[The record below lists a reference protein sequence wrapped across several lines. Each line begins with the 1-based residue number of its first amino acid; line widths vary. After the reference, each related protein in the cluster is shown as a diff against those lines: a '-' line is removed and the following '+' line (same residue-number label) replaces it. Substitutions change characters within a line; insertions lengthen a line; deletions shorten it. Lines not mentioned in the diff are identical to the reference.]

1 MSTSVLNIEN
11 LEVRYAVDGP
21 DVLAVAGLSL
31 ALQRGETYGLVGES
45 GSGKSSVAM
54 AIMRHLGRRGRIA
67 AGSICFNGL
76 DLAVQSKRDLR
87 RLRGRRIAM
96 IYQDP
101 ATALNPSKRIGAQL
115 VEVLKH
121 HGVASSVEARR
132 RVLDSLRD
140 VHLADPETI
149 LRRYPYQISGGQQQR
164 VIISMAF
171 LAKPELLLL
180 DEPTSSL
187 DVTVERGIID
197 LLVGMQRSHGT
208 TALFISHNLALVR
221 QICSRVGVMY
231 GGQIV
236 EEGPAD
242 VLFADPHHPYTR
254 GLLACLPRLDGNKRM
269 QRLHAIAGQ
278 AARLSEVPSTCTF
291 LARCE
296 RARSGLC
303 DAANPRLEP
312 AAPGSAHLLRCF
324 RPDESPIVDAGP
336 PRPLIAP
343 PPEDAPQPVLR
354 VDSLTKRFGLPDG
367 REIVAN
373 NDLSLALFAG
383 ETVAVVGESGSG
395 KSTLGRILIGLEVA
409 TEGKVIL
416 GDTDVGRFETHR
428 RSSNQIRAVQMIFQ
442 NPDSTLNPAWTVG
455 AMLKRALAR
464 LGDFGSRKQRAVEM
478 WRLLAQVRLPAEVAG
493 MLPSQLSGGQKQ
505 RVAIARA
512 FAGRPSIV
520 IADEPTSALDT
531 SVKTAIIELL
541 LATQQAYNTAL
552 LFMSH
557 DLGIVRYIADRVIV
571 MHAGEIVEIG
581 PADAVFAP
589 PYHPYTEALLTAVP
603 VADTSIVQRRIK
615 LHGEAPSLLVQASGC
630 GFASRCPRKLAGDL
644 CDRVAPPLRPVAT
657 GHAIR
662 CHIPV
667 ETLCSVPPV
676 FLPAPQVSLADA
688 RSRENLTP

>member
-1 MSTSVLNIEN
+1 MTTSVLNIAD

-67 AGSICFNGL
+67 AGSVCFNGL
-76 DLAVQSKRDLR
+76 DLAALSKGDLR
-87 RLRGRRIAM
+87 RLRGNRIAM

-115 VEVLKH
+115 VEVLTH
-121 HGVASSVEARR
+121 HGGTSSVEARR

-140 VHLADPETI
+140 VQLADPETM
-149 LRRYPYQISGGQQQR
+149 LRRYPHQLSGGQQQR
-164 VIISMAF
+164 VVISMAF

-180 DEPTSSL
+180 DEPTSAL
-187 DVTVERGIID
+187 DVTVERDIID
-197 LLVGMQRSHGT
+197 LLIAMQRSHGT

-221 QICSRVGVMY
+221 QICGRVGVMY

-236 EEGPAD
+236 EEGPAED
-242 VLFADPHHPYTR
+242 LFADPRHPYTR
-254 GLLACLPRLDGNKRM
+254 GLLACLPRIDGNKRV
-269 QRLHAIAGQ
+269 QRLHAIGGQ
-278 AARLSEVPSTCTF
+278 VARLSEKPRACTF

-296 RARSGLC
+296 RARGGLC
-303 DAANPRLEP
+303 DAANPLLEP
-312 AAPGSAHLLRCF
+312 ADPGSVHLVRCF
-324 RPDESPIVDAGP
+324 RPDGSPVVDADP
-336 PRPLIAP
+336 PGSLFAP
-343 PPEDAPQPVLR
+343 PAENAQQPVLR
-354 VDSLTKRFGLPDG
+354 VESLTKRFRLPGG

-373 NDLSLALFAG
+373 HDVSMALSAG

-409 TEGKVIL
+409 TEGKVFL
-416 GDTDVGRFETHR
+416 GDKDVGRFGTRR
-428 RSSNQIRAVQMIFQ
+428 RSSDQIRAVQMIFQ

-464 LGDFGSRKQRAVEM
+464 LGDFGSREQRAIEM
-478 WRLLAQVRLPAEVAG
+478 WRLLDQVRLPAEVAD

-520 IADEPTSALDT
+520 IADEPISALDT

-552 LFMSH
+552 LFISH

-581 PADAVFAP
+581 PVDAVFAP
-589 PYHPYTEALLTAVP
+589 PYHPYTESLLAAVP
-603 VADTSIVQRRIK
+603 VVDTGIGQRRIK
-615 LHGEAPSLLVQASGC
+615 LQGEAPSLLVQASGC

-644 CDRVAPPLRPVAT
+644 CDRVAPPLREVAK

-667 ETLCSVPPV
+667 ETLRSVPPV
-676 FLPAPQVSLADA
+676 FLPAPQESRAAD
-688 RSRENLTP
+688 RPPENPAP

>member
-1 MSTSVLNIEN
+1 MTTSVLNIAD

-21 DVLAVAGLSL
+21 CVLAVAGLSL

-76 DLAVQSKRDLR
+76 DLAVLSKRDLR
-87 RLRGRRIAM
+87 QLRGSRIAM

-101 ATALNPSKRIGAQL
+101 ATALNPTKRIGAQL
-115 VEVLKH
+115 VEVLTH
-121 HGVASSVEARR
+121 HGGTGSVEARR
-132 RVLDSLRD
+132 RVLESLRD
-140 VHLADPETI
+140 VNLADPETI
-149 LRRYPYQISGGQQQR
+149 LRRYPYQLSGGQQQR
-164 VIISMAF
+164 VVISMAF

-180 DEPTSSL
+180 DELTSAL
-187 DVTVERGIID
+187 DVTVERDIID
-197 LLVGMQRSHGT
+197 LLIGMQRSQGT

-221 QICSRVGVMY
+221 QICDRVGVMY

-236 EEGPAD
+236 EEGPAE
-242 VLFADPHHPYTR
+242 VLFANPRHPYTR
-254 GLLACLPRLDGNKRM
+254 GLLACLPRLNGNKGV
-269 QRLHAIAGQ
+269 QRLHAIGGQ
-278 AARLSEVPSTCTF
+278 VARLHEAPSACTF
-291 LARCE
+291 FARCE
-296 RARSGLC
+296 RAQSGLC
-303 DAANPRLEP
+303 DATNPQLESE
-312 AAPGSAHLLRCF
+312 APGSVHLVRCF
-324 RPDESPIVDAGP
+324 RPDESPTVDADLPGP
-336 PRPLIAP
+336 VFAPL
-343 PPEDAPQPVLR
+343 PEDSRQPVLR
-354 VDSLTKRFGLPDG
+354 VDSLTKRFGLSDG
-367 REIVAN
+367 REIIAN
-373 NDLSLALFAG
+373 HDVSLALFAG

-395 KSTLGRILIGLEVA
+395 KSTLGRIVIGLEVA

-416 GDTDVGRFETHR
+416 GDTDVGRLETHR

-464 LGDFGSRKQRAVEM
+464 LGDFGSRKHRAVEM
-478 WRLLAQVRLPAEVAG
+478 RRLLDQVRLPAEVAD

-520 IADEPTSALDT
+520 IADEPISALDT
-531 SVKTAIIELL
+531 SVKTAILELL
-541 LATQQAYNTAL
+541 LAAQQAYNTAL
-552 LFMSH
+552 LFISH

-581 PADAVFAP
+581 PVDAVFTP
-589 PYHPYTEALLTAVP
+589 PYHPYTESLLAAVP
-603 VADTSIVQRRIK
+603 VADTGFAQRRIK
-615 LHGEAPSLLVQASGC
+615 LHGEAPSLLVNASGC

-644 CDRVAPPLRPVAT
+644 CDRVAPPLRLVAM

-667 ETLCSVPPV
+667 ETLRSVPPV
-676 FLPAPQVSLADA
+676 FLPAPQVSHAAA
-688 RSRENLTP
+688 RLWENPTP